1 MEYELFKKCVFDY
14 SKLLNYGFKKENNI
28 YYYEKYILDNNYK
41 ICIKI
46 ENNNVI
52 GKIYDLIFNDEYLN
66 LNVDSNLSFNN
77 KIKEEYLNILK
88 DIKVKCTKESL
99 FVFKQSNEITSY
111 IKRKYKVNPEF
122 LWKKNPNN
130 GVFRNK
136 NNKKWFGIIISVSK
150 NKLDLK
156 YKQEEIEVIN
166 LKLDEKMIKELIK
179 MDGFYMAYHMN
190 KKSWISII
198 LDNTLD
204 NEIIYS
210 LIDQSYNNVNK

>member
-14 SKLLNYGFKKENNI
+14 SKLLNYGFKEENNI
-28 YYYEKYILDNNYK
+28 YYYDKYILDNNYK
-41 ICIKI
+41 IGIKI
-46 ENNNVI
+46 ENNNI
-52 GKIYDLIFNDEYLN
+52 KGKIYDLIFNDEYLN

-122 LWKKNPNN
+122 LWDKSTGN

-136 NNKKWFGIIISVSK
+136 NNKKWFGIILSVSK
-150 NKLDLK
+150 DKLDSK
-156 YKQEEIEVIN
+156 YKQDIIEVIN
-166 LKLDEKMIKELIK
+166 LKLDETMIKELIK
-179 MDGFYMAYHMN
+179 MDGFYRAYHMN

>member
-14 SKLLNYGFKKENNI
+14 SKLLNYGFKEENNI
-28 YYYEKYILDNNYK
+28 YYYEKYIIDNNYK

-77 KIKEEYLNILK
+77 KIKEEYIKVLK
-88 DIKVKCTKESL
+88 DIKAKCTKESL

-122 LWKKNPNN
+122 LWDKSSGN

-136 NNKKWFGIIISVSK
+136 YNKKWFGIIISVSK
-150 NKLDLK
+150 DKLDLK
-156 YKQEEIEVIN
+156 YKQEIIEVIN
-166 LKLDEKMIKELIK
+166 LKIDEDMIKELIK
-179 MDGFYMAYHMN
+179 NNGFYKAYHMN
-190 KKSWISII
+190 KKSWISVI

>member
-1 MEYELFKKCVFDY
+1 MEYELFKKCIFDY
-14 SKLLNYGFKKENNI
+14 SKLLNYGFKEENNI

-77 KIKEEYLNILK
+77 KIKEEYINILK
-88 DIKVKCTKESL
+88 DIKNNCTKESL
-99 FVFKQSNEITSY
+99 FVFKQSNEITNY

-122 LWKKNPNN
+122 LWDKSSGN

-150 NKLDLK
+150 DKLDLK
-156 YKQEEIEVIN
+156 YKQEIIEVIN
-166 LKLDEKMIKELIK
+166 LKLNEDTIKELIK
-179 MDGFYMAYHMN
+179 IDGFYKAYHMN

-198 LDNTLD
+198 LDNTVD

>member
-1 MEYELFKKCVFDY
+1 MEYDLFKKCVFDY
-14 SKLLNYGFKKENNI
+14 SKLLNYGFKEENNI

-77 KIKEEYLNILK
+77 KIKEEYINILK
-88 DIKVKCTKESL
+88 DIKNNCTKESL
-99 FVFKQSNEITSY
+99 FVFKQSNEITNY

-122 LWKKNPNN
+122 LWDKSSGN

-150 NKLDLK
+150 DKLDLK
-156 YKQEEIEVIN
+156 YKQEIIEVIN
-166 LKLDEKMIKELIK
+166 LKLNEDTIKELIK
-179 MDGFYMAYHMN
+179 IDGFYKAYHMN

-198 LDNTLD
+198 LDNTVD

>member
-1 MEYELFKKCVFDY
+1 MEYELFKKCLFDY
-14 SKLLNYGFKKENNI
+14 SKLLNYGFKEENYL
-28 YYYEKYILDNNYK
+28 YYYEKYIIDNKYK

-77 KIKEEYLNILK
+77 KIKEEYIKVLK

-122 LWKKNPNN
+122 LWKESSGN

-136 NNKKWFGIIISVSK
+136 YNKKWFGIIISVSK
-150 NKLDLK
+150 DKLDLK
-156 YKQEEIEVIN
+156 YKQEIIEVIN
-166 LKLDEKMIKELIK
+166 LKIDEDMIKELIK
-179 MDGFYMAYHMN
+179 INGFYRAYHMN
-190 KKSWISII
+190 KKSWISVI

>member
-14 SKLLNYGFKKENNI
+14 SKLLNYGFKEENNI
-28 YYYEKYILDNNYK
+28 YYYEKYIIDNNYK

-77 KIKEEYLNILK
+77 KIKEEYINILK
-88 DIKVKCTKESL
+88 DIKNNCTKESL
-99 FVFKQSNEITSY
+99 FVFKQSNEITNY

-122 LWKKNPNN
+122 LWDKSSGN

-150 NKLDLK
+150 DKLDLK
-156 YKQEEIEVIN
+156 YKQEIIEVIN
-166 LKLDEKMIKELIK
+166 LKLNEDTIKELIK
-179 MDGFYMAYHMN
+179 IDGFYKAYHMN

-198 LDNTLD
+198 LDNTVD

>member
-14 SKLLNYGFKKENNI
+14 SKLLNYGFKEENNI

-77 KIKEEYLNILK
+77 KIKEEYIKVLK

-99 FVFKQSNEITSY
+99 FVFKQSNEITNY
-111 IKRKYKVNPEF
+111 IKRKYKVSPEF
-122 LWKKNPNN
+122 LWDKSSGN

-150 NKLDLK
+150 DKLDLK
-156 YKQEEIEVIN
+156 YKQEIIEIIN
-166 LKLDEKMIKELIK
+166 LKLDEDMIKELIK

>member
-14 SKLLNYGFKKENNI
+14 SKLLNYGFKEENNI

-77 KIKEEYLNILK
+77 KIKEEYINILK
-88 DIKVKCTKESL
+88 DIKNNCTKESL
-99 FVFKQSNEITSY
+99 FVFKQSNEITNY
-111 IKRKYKVNPEF
+111 IKRKYKVSPEF
-122 LWKKNPNN
+122 LWDKSTGN

-150 NKLDLK
+150 DKLDLK
-156 YKQEEIEVIN
+156 YKQEIIEIIN
-166 LKLDEKMIKELIK
+166 LKLDETMIKELIK
-179 MDGFYMAYHMN
+179 IDGFYRAYHMN

>member
-14 SKLLNYGFKKENNI
+14 SKLLNYGFKEENNI

-77 KIKEEYLNILK
+77 KIKEEYINILK

-99 FVFKQSNEITSY
+99 FVFKQSNEITNY

-122 LWKKNPNN
+122 LWDKSSGN

-136 NNKKWFGIIISVSK
+136 NNKKWFGIILSVSK
-150 NKLDLK
+150 DKLDSK
-156 YKQEEIEVIN
+156 YKQEIIEVIN
-166 LKLDEKMIKELIK
+166 LKLDETMIKELIK
-179 MDGFYMAYHMN
+179 MDGFYRAYHMN

>member
-14 SKLLNYGFKKENNI
+14 SKLLNYGFKEENNI

-41 ICIKI
+41 VCIKI
-46 ENNNVI
+46 ENNNVM

-77 KIKEEYLNILK
+77 KIKEEYINILK
-88 DIKVKCTKESL
+88 DIKVKCTKEFL
-99 FVFKQSNEITSY
+99 FVFKQSNEITNY

-122 LWKKNPNN
+122 LWDKSSGN

-136 NNKKWFGIIISVSK
+136 NNKKWFGIILNVSK
-150 NKLDLK
+150 DKLDSK
-156 YKQEEIEVIN
+156 YKKEIIEVIN
-166 LKLDEKMIKELIK
+166 LKLDETMIKELIK
-179 MDGFYMAYHMN
+179 MDGFYRAYHMN

>member
-14 SKLLNYGFKKENNI
+14 SKLLNYGFKEENNI

-77 KIKEEYLNILK
+77 KIKEEYINILK
-88 DIKVKCTKESL
+88 DIKNNCTKESL
-99 FVFKQSNEITSY
+99 FVFKQSNEITNY
-111 IKRKYKVNPEF
+111 IKRKYKVSPEF
-122 LWKKNPNN
+122 LWDKSSGN

-150 NKLDLK
+150 DKLDLK
-156 YKQEEIEVIN
+156 YKQEIIEIIN
-166 LKLDEKMIKELIK
+166 LKLDEDMIKELIK
-179 MDGFYMAYHMN
+179 MDGFYRAYHMN

>member
-41 ICIKI
+41 IGIKI
-46 ENNNVI
+46 ENNNI
-52 GKIYDLIFNDEYLN
+52 KGKIYDLIFNDEYLN

-122 LWKKNPNN
+122 LWDKSTGN

-150 NKLDLK
+150 DKLDSK
-156 YKQEEIEVIN
+156 YKQEITEVIN
-166 LKLDEKMIKELIK
+166 LKLDEDMIKELIK
-179 MDGFYMAYHMN
+179 MDGFYRAYHMN

-198 LDNTLD
+198 LDNTLN

>member
-14 SKLLNYGFKKENNI
+14 SKLLNYGFKEENNI

-77 KIKEEYLNILK
+77 KIKEEYIKVLK

-99 FVFKQSNEITSY
+99 FVFKQSNEITNY
-111 IKRKYKVNPEF
+111 IKRKYKVNLEF
-122 LWKKNPNN
+122 LWDKSSGN

-136 NNKKWFGIIISVSK
+136 NNKKWFGIILSVSK
-150 NKLDLK
+150 DKLDSK
-156 YKQEEIEVIN
+156 YKQEIIEVIN
-166 LKLDEKMIKELIK
+166 LKLDETMIKELIK
-179 MDGFYMAYHMN
+179 MDGFYRAYHMN

>member
-14 SKLLNYGFKKENNI
+14 SKLLNYGFKEENNI
-28 YYYEKYILDNNYK
+28 YYYEKYIIDNNYK

-77 KIKEEYLNILK
+77 KIKEEYINILK

-99 FVFKQSNEITSY
+99 FVFKQSNEITNY
-111 IKRKYKVNPEF
+111 IKRKYKVSPEF
-122 LWKKNPNN
+122 LWDKSSGN

-150 NKLDLK
+150 DKLDLK
-156 YKQEEIEVIN
+156 YKQEIIEIIN
-166 LKLDEKMIKELIK
+166 LKLDEDMIKELIK
-179 MDGFYMAYHMN
+179 MDGFYRAYHMN

>member
-1 MEYELFKKCVFDY
+1 MEYDLFKKCVFDY
-14 SKLLNYGFKKENNI
+14 SKLLNYGFKEENNI

-77 KIKEEYLNILK
+77 KIKEEYINILK
-88 DIKVKCTKESL
+88 DIKNNCTKESL
-99 FVFKQSNEITSY
+99 FVFKQSNEITNY

-122 LWKKNPNN
+122 LWDKSSGN

-150 NKLDLK
+150 DKLDLK
-156 YKQEEIEVIN
+156 YKQEIIEVIN
-166 LKLDEKMIKELIK
+166 LKLNEDTIKELIK
-179 MDGFYMAYHMN
+179 IDGFYKAYHMN

>member
-77 KIKEEYLNILK
+77 KIKEEYIKVLK

-99 FVFKQSNEITSY
+99 FVFKQSYEITNY

-122 LWKKNPNN
+122 LWDKSTGN

-136 NNKKWFGIIISVSK
+136 NNKKWFGIILSVSK
-150 NKLDLK
+150 DKLDLK
-156 YKQEEIEVIN
+156 YKQEIIEVIN
-166 LKLDEKMIKELIK
+166 LKLDETMIKELIK
-179 MDGFYMAYHMN
+179 MDGFYRAYHMN

>member
-14 SKLLNYGFKKENNI
+14 SKLVSYGFKEENNI
-28 YYYEKYILDNNYK
+28 YYYEKYIIDNNYK

-46 ENNNVI
+46 ENNNI
-52 GKIYDLIFNDEYLN
+52 KGKIYDLIFNDEYLN

-77 KIKEEYLNILK
+77 KIKEEYVKLLK

-99 FVFKQSNEITSY
+99 FVFKQSNEITNY

-122 LWKKNPNN
+122 LWKKSPDN

-136 NNKKWFGIIISVSK
+136 NNKKWFGIILNVSK
-150 NKLDLK
+150 DKLDSK

-166 LKLDEKMIKELIK
+166 LKLDEAMIKELINI
-179 MDGFYMAYHMN
+179 DGFYKAYHMN

-198 LDNTLD
+198 LNNTLD

>member
-14 SKLLNYGFKKENNI
+14 SKLLNYGFKEENNI

-41 ICIKI
+41 VCIKI

-77 KIKEEYLNILK
+77 KIKEEYINILK

-99 FVFKQSNEITSY
+99 FVFKQSNEITNY
-111 IKRKYKVNPEF
+111 IKRKYKVSPEF
-122 LWKKNPNN
+122 LWDKSSGN

-150 NKLDLK
+150 DKLDLK
-156 YKQEEIEVIN
+156 YKQEIIEIIN
-166 LKLDEKMIKELIK
+166 LKLDEDMIKELIK
-179 MDGFYMAYHMN
+179 MDGFYRAYHMN

>member
-14 SKLLNYGFKKENNI
+14 SKLLNYGFKEENNI
-28 YYYEKYILDNNYK
+28 YYYEKYIIDNNYK

-77 KIKEEYLNILK
+77 KIKEEYIKVLK
-88 DIKVKCTKESL
+88 DIKAKCTKESL

-122 LWKKNPNN
+122 LWDKSSGN

-136 NNKKWFGIIISVSK
+136 YNKKWFGIIISVSK
-150 NKLDLK
+150 DKLDLK
-156 YKQEEIEVIN
+156 YKQEIIEVIN
-166 LKLDEKMIKELIK
+166 LKLNEDTIKELIK
-179 MDGFYMAYHMN
+179 IDGFYKAYHMN

-198 LDNTLD
+198 LDNTVD

>member
-77 KIKEEYLNILK
+77 KIKEEYINILK

-122 LWKKNPNN
+122 LWDKSTGN

>member
-77 KIKEEYLNILK
+77 KIKEEYINKLK

-179 MDGFYMAYHMN
+179 MDGFYKAYHMN

>member
-14 SKLLNYGFKKENNI
+14 SKLLNYGFKEKNNI

-77 KIKEEYLNILK
+77 KIKEEYINILK
-88 DIKVKCTKESL
+88 DIKVKCAKESL
-99 FVFKQSNEITSY
+99 FVFKQSNEITNY

-122 LWKKNPNN
+122 LWDKSSGN

-136 NNKKWFGIIISVSK
+136 NNKKWFGIILSVSK
-150 NKLDLK
+150 DKLDLK
-156 YKQEEIEVIN
+156 YKQEIIEVIN
-166 LKLDEKMIKELIK
+166 LKLDETMIKELIK
-179 MDGFYMAYHMN
+179 MDGFYRAYHMN

>member
-14 SKLLNYGFKKENNI
+14 SKLLNYGFKEENNI
-28 YYYEKYILDNNYK
+28 YYYEKYIIDNNYK

-66 LNVDSNLSFNN
+66 LNVDSNLSFNI
-77 KIKEEYLNILK
+77 KIKEEYIKVLK
-88 DIKVKCTKESL
+88 DIKAKCTKESL
-99 FVFKQSNEITSY
+99 FVFKQSNELTSY

-122 LWKKNPNN
+122 LWDKSSGN

-150 NKLDLK
+150 DKLDLK
-156 YKQEEIEVIN
+156 YKQEIIEVIN
-166 LKLDEKMIKELIK
+166 LKIDEDMIKELIK
-179 MDGFYMAYHMN
+179 INGFYKAYHMN
-190 KKSWISII
+190 KKSWISVI

>member
-1 MEYELFKKCVFDY
+1 MEYELFKKCIFDY
-14 SKLLNYGFKKENNI
+14 SKLLNYGFKEENNI

-77 KIKEEYLNILK
+77 KIKEEYINILK
-88 DIKVKCTKESL
+88 DIKNNCTKEFL
-99 FVFKQSNEITSY
+99 FVFKQSNEITNY

-122 LWKKNPNN
+122 LWDKSSGN

-150 NKLDLK
+150 DKLDLK
-156 YKQEEIEVIN
+156 YKQEIIEVIN
-166 LKLDEKMIKELIK
+166 LKLNEDTIKELIK
-179 MDGFYMAYHMN
+179 IDGFYKAYHMN

>member
-1 MEYELFKKCVFDY
+1 MEYELFKKCIFDY
-14 SKLLNYGFKKENNI
+14 SKLLNYGFKEENNI

-77 KIKEEYLNILK
+77 IIKEEYIKVLK

-99 FVFKQSNEITSY
+99 FVFKQANEITSY

-122 LWKKNPNN
+122 LWDKSSGN

-136 NNKKWFGIIISVSK
+136 YNKKWFGIIISVTK
-150 NKLDLK
+150 DKLDLK
-156 YKQEEIEVIN
+156 YKQEIIEVIN
-166 LKLDEKMIKELIK
+166 LKIDEDMIKELIK
-179 MDGFYMAYHMN
+179 INGFYKAYHMN
-190 KKSWISII
+190 KKSWISVI

>member
-14 SKLLNYGFKKENNI
+14 SKLLNYGFKEENNI
-28 YYYEKYILDNNYK
+28 YYYEKYIIDNNYK

-77 KIKEEYLNILK
+77 KIKEEYIKVLK
-88 DIKVKCTKESL
+88 DIKAKCTKESL

-122 LWKKNPNN
+122 LWDKSSGN

-136 NNKKWFGIIISVSK
+136 YNKKWFGIIISVS
-150 NKLDLK
+150 NVKLDLK
-156 YKQEEIEVIN
+156 YKQEIIEVIN
-166 LKLDEKMIKELIK
+166 LKIDEDMIKELIK
-179 MDGFYMAYHMN
+179 INGFYKAYHMN
-190 KKSWISII
+190 KKSWISVI

>member
-77 KIKEEYLNILK
+77 KIKEEYIKVLK

-99 FVFKQSNEITSY
+99 FVFKQSNEITNY

-122 LWKKNPNN
+122 LWDKSTGN

-136 NNKKWFGIIISVSK
+136 NNKKWFGIILSVSK
-150 NKLDLK
+150 DKLDSK
-156 YKQEEIEVIN
+156 YKQEIIEVIN
-166 LKLDEKMIKELIK
+166 LKLDETMIKELIK
-179 MDGFYMAYHMN
+179 IDGFYRAYHMN

>member
-1 MEYELFKKCVFDY
+1 MEYELFKKCLFDY
-14 SKLLNYGFKKENNI
+14 SKLLNYGFKEENNI
-28 YYYEKYILDNNYK
+28 YYYEKYIIDNKYK

-52 GKIYDLIFNDEYLN
+52 GKIYDLIFNAEYLN

-77 KIKEEYLNILK
+77 KIKEEYIKVLK

-122 LWKKNPNN
+122 LWKESSGN

-136 NNKKWFGIIISVSK
+136 YNKKWFGIIISVSK
-150 NKLDLK
+150 DKLDLK
-156 YKQEEIEVIN
+156 YKQEIIEVIN
-166 LKLDEKMIKELIK
+166 LKIDEDMIKELIK
-179 MDGFYMAYHMN
+179 INGFYRAYHMN
-190 KKSWISII
+190 KKSWISVI
-198 LDNTLD
+198 LDDTLD

-210 LIDQSYNNVNK
+210 LIDQSYKNVNK

>member
-1 MEYELFKKCVFDY
+1 MEYELFKKCLFDY
-14 SKLLNYGFKKENNI
+14 SKLLNYGFKEENNI
-28 YYYEKYILDNNYK
+28 YYYEKYIIDNKYK

-52 GKIYDLIFNDEYLN
+52 GKIYDLIFNAEYLN

-77 KIKEEYLNILK
+77 KIKEEYIKVLK

-122 LWKKNPNN
+122 LWKESSGN

-136 NNKKWFGIIISVSK
+136 YNKKWFGIIISVSK
-150 NKLDLK
+150 DKLDLK
-156 YKQEEIEVIN
+156 YKQEIIEVIN
-166 LKLDEKMIKELIK
+166 LKIDEDMIKELIK
-179 MDGFYMAYHMN
+179 INGFYRAYHMN
-190 KKSWISII
+190 KKSWISVI
-198 LDNTLD
+198 LDDTLD

>member
-14 SKLLNYGFKKENNI
+14 SKLLNYGFKEENNI
-28 YYYEKYILDNNYK
+28 YYYDKYILDNNYK

-122 LWKKNPNN
+122 LWDKSTGN

>member
-1 MEYELFKKCVFDY
+1 MEYELFKKCIFDY
-14 SKLLNYGFKKENNI
+14 SKLLNYGFKEENNI
-28 YYYEKYILDNNYK
+28 YYYEKYIIDNNYK

-46 ENNNVI
+46 KNNNVI

-77 KIKEEYLNILK
+77 KIKEEYIKVLK
-88 DIKVKCTKESL
+88 DIKNKCTKESL
-99 FVFKQSNEITSY
+99 FVFKQSNEITNY

-122 LWKKNPNN
+122 LWDKSSGN

-150 NKLDLK
+150 DKLDLK
-156 YKQEEIEVIN
+156 YKQEIIEVIN
-166 LKLDEKMIKELIK
+166 LKLDEDTIKELIK
-179 MDGFYMAYHMN
+179 IDGFYKAYHMN

>member
-14 SKLLNYGFKKENNI
+14 SKLLNYGFKEENNI
-28 YYYEKYILDNNYK
+28 YYYEKYIIDNNYK

-77 KIKEEYLNILK
+77 KIKEEYIKVLK
-88 DIKVKCTKESL
+88 DIKAKCTKESL
-99 FVFKQSNEITSY
+99 FVFKQSNEITNY

-122 LWKKNPNN
+122 LWDKSSSN

-136 NNKKWFGIIISVSK
+136 YNKKWFGIIISVSK
-150 NKLDLK
+150 DKLDSK
-156 YKQEEIEVIN
+156 YKQEIIEVIN
-166 LKLDEKMIKELIK
+166 LKIDEDMIKELIK
-179 MDGFYMAYHMN
+179 INGFYRAYHMN
-190 KKSWISII
+190 KKSWISVI

>member
-1 MEYELFKKCVFDY
+1 MEYELFKKCLFDY
-14 SKLLNYGFKKENNI
+14 SKLLNYGFKEENNI
-28 YYYEKYILDNNYK
+28 YYYEKYIIDNKYK

-77 KIKEEYLNILK
+77 KIKEEYIKVLK

-111 IKRKYKVNPEF
+111 IKGKYKVNPEF
-122 LWKKNPNN
+122 LWKESSGN

-136 NNKKWFGIIISVSK
+136 YNKKWFGIIISVSK
-150 NKLDLK
+150 DKLDLK
-156 YKQEEIEVIN
+156 YKQEIIEVIN
-166 LKLDEKMIKELIK
+166 LKIDEDMIKELIK
-179 MDGFYMAYHMN
+179 INGFYRAYHMN
-190 KKSWISII
+190 KKSWISVI
-198 LDNTLD
+198 LDDTLD

>member
-14 SKLLNYGFKKENNI
+14 SKLLNYGFKKENDI

-77 KIKEEYLNILK
+77 KIKEEYIKVLK

-99 FVFKQSNEITSY
+99 FVFKQSYEITNY

-122 LWKKNPNN
+122 LWDKSSGN

-150 NKLDLK
+150 DKLDLK
-156 YKQEEIEVIN
+156 YKQEIIEVIN
-166 LKLDEKMIKELIK
+166 LKLDEDMIKELIK
-179 MDGFYMAYHMN
+179 MDGFYRAYHMN

>member
-1 MEYELFKKCVFDY
+1 MEYELFKKCLFDY
-14 SKLLNYGFKKENNI
+14 SKLLNYGFKEENNI

-77 KIKEEYLNILK
+77 KIKEEYIKVLK

-99 FVFKQSNEITSY
+99 FVFKQSYEITNY

-122 LWKKNPNN
+122 LWDKSTGN

-136 NNKKWFGIIISVSK
+136 NNKKWFGIILSVSK
-150 NKLDLK
+150 DKLDLK
-156 YKQEEIEVIN
+156 YKQEIIEVIN
-166 LKLDEKMIKELIK
+166 LKLDETMIKELIK
-179 MDGFYMAYHMN
+179 MDGFYRAYHMN

>member
-1 MEYELFKKCVFDY
+1 M
-14 SKLLNYGFKKENNI
+14 
-28 YYYEKYILDNNYK
+28 
-41 ICIKI
+41 
-46 ENNNVI
+46 
-52 GKIYDLIFNDEYLN
+52 
-66 LNVDSNLSFNN
+66 DSNLSFNN
-77 KIKEEYLNILK
+77 KIKEEYIKVLK

-99 FVFKQSNEITSY
+99 FVFKQSNEITNY

-122 LWKKNPNN
+122 LWDKSTGN

-136 NNKKWFGIIISVSK
+136 NNKKWFGIILSVSK
-150 NKLDLK
+150 DKLDSK
-156 YKQEEIEVIN
+156 YKQEIIEVIN
-166 LKLDEKMIKELIK
+166 LKLDETMIKELIK
-179 MDGFYMAYHMN
+179 IDGFYRAYHMN

>member
-14 SKLLNYGFKKENNI
+14 SKLLNYGFKEENNI

-77 KIKEEYLNILK
+77 KIKEEYINILK
-88 DIKVKCTKESL
+88 DIKNNCTKESL
-99 FVFKQSNEITSY
+99 FVFKQSNEITNY

-122 LWKKNPNN
+122 LWDKSSGN

-150 NKLDLK
+150 DKLDLK
-156 YKQEEIEVIN
+156 YKQEIIEVIN
-166 LKLDEKMIKELIK
+166 LKLNEDTIKELIK
-179 MDGFYMAYHMN
+179 IDGFYKAYHMN

-198 LDNTLD
+198 LDNTVD

>member
-1 MEYELFKKCVFDY
+1 MEYELFKKCLFDY
-14 SKLLNYGFKKENNI
+14 SKLLNYGFKEENNI
-28 YYYEKYILDNNYK
+28 YYYEKYIIDNKYK

-77 KIKEEYLNILK
+77 KIKEEYIKVLK

-122 LWKKNPNN
+122 LWNESSGN

-136 NNKKWFGIIISVSK
+136 YNKKWFGIIISVSK
-150 NKLDLK
+150 DKLDLK
-156 YKQEEIEVIN
+156 YKQEIIEVIN
-166 LKLDEKMIKELIK
+166 LKIDEDMIKELIK
-179 MDGFYMAYHMN
+179 INGFYRAYHMN
-190 KKSWISII
+190 KKSWISVI
-198 LDNTLD
+198 LDDTLD